1 MKRRMV
7 LIAAIVLAAACSR
20 EEATQKTQHAA
31 AKVAQKV
38 QDAFDVS
45 APMGKPDPPDAAK
58 QRERE
63 RFDQQW
69 RALQSFRA
77 EQAAKQA
84 AAQQQQAAA
93 AAQQPQI
100 NFVTG
105 QKQSFKGLDANA
117 INAAPVNVPI

>member
-1 MKRRMV
+1 MKRRV
-7 LIAAIVLAAACSR
+7 AIFTAAAAILAAACTR
-20 EEATQKTQHAA
+20 EEATQKTQNAA

-45 APMGKPDPPDAAK
+45 APMGKPDPPEVARE
-58 QRERE
+58 RERE

-77 EQAAKQA
+77 VQAARAAQQQA
-84 AAQQQQAAA
+84 AQQQAAA
-93 AAQQPQI
+93 QAAQI

-105 QKQSFKGLDANA
+105 QKQSFKGLDA
-117 INAAPVNVPI
+117 

>member
-1 MKRRMV
+1 MTPRGLNFASVESMKRRVMV
-7 LIAAIVLAAACSR
+7 LAAAAILAAACSK

-45 APMGKPDPPDAAK
+45 APLGKPDGPEAAQ
-58 QRERE
+58 QRERQ

-77 EQAAKQA
+77 EQAARA
-84 AAQQQQAAA
+84 TQQQAAA
-93 AAQQPQI
+93 AAQQMQI

-105 QKQSFKGLDANA
+105 QKQSFKG
-117 INAAPVNVPI
+117 